1 MALQRVSPQDFSPNG
16 TNIYQGF
23 KNDDEDIK
31 NLYKLM
37 NSTGVLS
44 LAGSKRQ
51 CVLYG
56 SVDSSGNPNFLT
68 ASGLN
73 ISIDG
78 STKPVILSFANG
90 FDMALGTKDILMS
103 ITSNVSNAWTIPAN
117 GTYYLYIDR
126 DINTGILSYGYTA
139 TPDDYLKVA
148 PASPVLDQNYFNTTD
163 MKMYRYNGSAWE
175 QKLRI
180 FVASVM
186 TTASAAT
193 ITPYTLESKIASYL
207 PLTGGTLSGNLTV
220 DGTLNATADK
230 AISDKNG
237 LDITTYINKSGG
249 TMTGALN
256 LANGTSNL
264 AGDDAYFGDMNVTG
278 HFCVKGANDAT
289 GLALVNK
296 DGSDYGEVRYYSNA
310 LHINKDLYIEGGACN
325 ASSGYSKLT
334 NGVVIQWFQYGNTGN
349 TTTSWPI
356 TFPNACFGAIADGNS
371 RETRCYA
378 FNQSNVSYAG
388 DGTYGRVFGWGY

>member
-180 FVASVM
+180 FVASVV

-193 ITPYTLESKIASYL
+193 ITPYALESKIASYL

-220 DGTLNATADK
+220 DGTLK
-230 AISDKNG
+230 ANSGTISGDLIVSGNT
-237 LDITTYINKSGG
+237 IT
-249 TMTGALN
+249 
-256 LANGTSNL
+256 
-264 AGDDAYFGDMNVTG
+264 FGNVT
-278 HFCVKGANDAT
+278 
-289 GLALVNK
+289 L
-296 DGSDYGEVRYYSNA
+296 
-310 LHINKDLYIEGGACN
+310 
-325 ASSGYSKLT
+325 
-334 NGVVIQWFQYGNTGN
+334 GVD
-349 TTTSWPI
+349 S
-356 TFPNACFGAIADGNS
+356 
-371 RETRCYA
+371 
-378 FNQSNVSYAG
+378 
-388 DGTYGRVFGWGY
+388 

>member
-90 FDMALGTKDILMS
+90 FDTTLGTKDILMS
-103 ITSNVSNAWTIPAN
+103 ITSDISNAWTIPAS

-126 DINTGILSYGYTA
+126 DINTGLLSYGYTT

-148 PASPVLDQNYFNTTD
+148 PASPVLDQNYFNTVE

-180 FVASVM
+180 FVGKVV
-186 TTASAAT
+186 TTTSAAT
-193 ITPYTLESKIASYL
+193 VTPYNLLSKASNSGVPTGSIEMWAGINTDIPDGWLECNGAAISRTVYSELFAIVGTKWGVGDGSTTFNL
-207 PLTGGTLSGNLTV
+207 PSFLQRMPLGADYTPNSNNTSGYNLVAGQTGGEWTHTLSINEMPSHSHSTDTQGSHAHTV
-220 DGTLNATADK
+220 TMYRTNKAGTTTWTVWSFSENNCGTGRFTTDVGGAHGH
-230 AISDKNG
+230 N
-237 LDITTYINKSGG
+237 ITSTGGG
-249 TMTGALN
+249 TAHNNMPP
-256 LANGTSNL
+256 
-264 AGDDAYFGDMNVTG
+264 
-278 HFCVKGANDAT
+278 
-289 GLALVNK
+289 
-296 DGSDYGEVRYYSNA
+296 YS
-310 LHINKDLYIEGGACN
+310 
-325 ASSGYSKLT
+325 T
-334 NGVVIQWFQYGNTGN
+334 VVFIIKY
-349 TTTSWPI
+349 
-356 TFPNACFGAIADGNS
+356 
-371 RETRCYA
+371 
-378 FNQSNVSYAG
+378 
-388 DGTYGRVFGWGY
+388 